1 MAKKVAKKSKEKQR
15 SFTLK
20 GDDLVIVAHALSFTA
35 DISSDMVDDV
45 TLTMEERGCAAFDA
59 QHCRDILKR
68 MEGKGL

>member
-20 GDDLVIVAHALSFTA
+20 GDDLGMVAHALSFTA